1 MAETQSYRVVRR
13 PLVTE
18 KNMHRAEVRG
28 EYTFLVDAR
37 ANKVEIRNAVESL
50 FNVKVVRVNTLTKK
64 GTERRFGWH
73 WSKGANEKKA
83 IVKLAEG
90 YKIDLL

>member
-1 MAETQSYRVVRR
+1 MGKAAYRIVRK

-18 KNMHRAEVRG
+18 KNMFAAETSN
-28 EYTFLVDAR
+28 EYAFEVDMR
-37 ANKVEIRNAVESL
+37 ANKIQVRIEIENL
-50 FNVKVVRVNTLTKK
+50 FNVKVVRVRTMVRKGLT
-64 GTERRFGWH
+64 RRVGMNWTTGPSF
-73 WSKGANEKKA
+73 KKA